1 MSNYTVIHRDDAADV
16 MAGSGYPGE
25 MRMLTSALE
34 NEQIAIT
41 WRHMPPGAGGKGS
54 YGHFHRT
61 QEEILYVV
69 SGRVQAKLDDEVI
82 ELGPGHAVRIA
93 PPCVRSVHN
102 DGPEDAEIL
111 LVSIRIDDLRG
122 DVDTVPDF
130 WPE

>member
-1 MSNYTVIHRDDAADV
+1 MSNYTVIHRDDADDV

-25 MRMLTSALE
+25 MRMMTSALE

-41 WRHMPPGAGGKGS
+41 WRHMPVGAGGKGS

-61 QEEILYVV
+61 QEEILYVI

-102 DGPEDAEIL
+102 DGPDDAEIL
-111 LVSIRIDDLRG
+111 LVSMRIDDLRG
-122 DVDTVPDF
+122 DVDRVPDF